1 MLELTVPLYFIDG
14 FRFSQ
19 ETDSIH
25 FFYIQFIFSHLF
37 FCFKLSLALFNSIGF
52 FIFAVVKPQPY

>member
-25 FFYIQFIFSHLF
+25 SFIYNLF
-37 FCFKLSLALFNSIGF
+37 LVIFFKLSLTLFNIIGF
-52 FIFAVVKPQPY
+52 LIFVV

>member
-25 FFYIQFIFSHLF
+25 YFIYNLFLFIYF
-37 FCFKLSLALFNSIGF
+37 FCFKLSLTLFNIIGF
-52 FIFAVVKPQPY
+52 LIFVV